1 MWVAN
6 YFLELHQIILCND
19 KWSMSPF
26 ITVILPCSCYHSH
39 NQYHAFHFQLNGQ
52 ITMKNLSI
60 WLSSRYFSKWSEL
73 AHLILEVWVVSNWF
87 MQRKYQ
93 RQNWTLTTIIPTWLI
108 MLLAFLRWEHES
120 VPLANYISMR

>member
-26 ITVILPCSCYHSH
+26 TTSILPCSCYHSH
-39 NQYHAFHFQLNGQ
+39 NQYHAFHFQLNGP

-120 VPLANYISMR
+120 APWANYISMR